1 MATQAVPQIPEDFAS
16 MRYAPFPEGQ
26 NVEYKESIW
35 LPIWKV
41 YQTLCAMLNEGG
53 GHMMFGIRDQDLEI
67 RGLFAQD
74 KDIDRFILNV
84 DNIIHQG
91 HIITITGNRLT
102 TKNLNISVLPL
113 EGRPR
118 KIVIVTVTPSL
129 FTSYMLRNGSIF
141 NRLNASNRFSMKL
154 NINKVDVQS
163 QRTYQLIENV
173 QAQYVKQI
181 GRIQEE
187 HQILITVYK
196 NMITKLQEE
205 KTAADS
211 QLVIYRRDRP
221 IGSWELFKRW
231 VLSLFGYN

>member
-1 MATQAVPQIPEDFAS
+1 MPQIPEDIAS

-26 NVEYKESIW
+26 QVEYKESIW

-53 GHMMFGIRDQDLEI
+53 GHMVFGIRDHDLEI

-74 KDIDRFILNV
+74 KDIDRFVLSV

-102 TKNLNISVLPL
+102 TKNLNIRVLPL
-113 EGRPR
+113 ESRPR

-129 FTSYMLRNGSIF
+129 FTSYMLRNGSIY
-141 NRLNASNRFSMKL
+141 NRLNASNRFSTKL
-154 NINKVDVQS
+154 NMSKIDVQS

-173 QAQYVKQI
+173 QSQYIKQI

-187 HQILITVYK
+187 HQILIAVYK
-196 NMITKLQEE
+196 SMIAKLQQE
-205 KTAADS
+205 KTVAES
-211 QLVIYRRDRP
+211 QLVIYQRDRP
-221 IGSWELFKRW
+221 LSSWELFRRW
-231 VLSLFGYN
+231 VMSLFGYY

>member
-53 GHMMFGIRDQDLEI
+53 GHMMFGIKDQDLEI

-74 KDIDRFILNV
+74 KDIDRFVLSV

-102 TKNLNISVLPL
+102 TKNLSIKVLPL
-113 EGRPR
+113 EGRSR

-154 NINKVDVQS
+154 NLNKVDVQS

-181 GRIQEE
+181 GRITEE

-221 IGSWELFKRW
+221 ISSWELFKRF

>member
-1 MATQAVPQIPEDFAS
+1 MTSIPVIPEDIAS

-26 NVEYKESIW
+26 QVEYKESIW

-53 GHMMFGIRDQDLEI
+53 GHMVFGIRDYDLDI

-74 KDIDRFILNV
+74 KDIDRFVLSV

-102 TKNLNISVLPL
+102 TKNLTIKVMPL

-118 KIVIVTVTPSL
+118 KIVIVTVIPSL
-129 FTSYMLRNGSIF
+129 FTSYMLRNGSIY
-141 NRLNASNRFSMKL
+141 NRLNASNRFSTKL
-154 NINKVDVQS
+154 NLSKVDVQS
-163 QRTYQLIENV
+163 QKTYQLIENV
-173 QAQYVKQI
+173 QSQYIKQI

-205 KTAADS
+205 KTATES

-221 IGSWELFKRW
+221 ISSWELFRRW
-231 VLSLFGYN
+231 VWSLFGYN

>member
-1 MATQAVPQIPEDFAS
+1 MSSIPQIPEDIAS

-26 NVEYKESIW
+26 QVEYKESIW

-53 GHMMFGIRDQDLEI
+53 GHMVFGIRDHDLEI

-74 KDIDRFILNV
+74 KDIDRFVLSV

-102 TKNLNISVLPL
+102 TKNLTIKVVPL

-118 KIVIVTVTPSL
+118 RIVIVTVIPSL
-129 FTSYMLRNGSIF
+129 FTSYMLRNGSIY
-141 NRLNASNRFSMKL
+141 NRLNASNRFSTKL
-154 NINKVDVQS
+154 NLSRVDVQS

-173 QAQYVKQI
+173 QSQYIKQI

-187 HQILITVYK
+187 HQILIAVYK
-196 NMITKLQEE
+196 SMIAKLQQE
-205 KTAADS
+205 KTVTES
-211 QLVIYRRDRP
+211 QLVVYQRDRP
-221 IGSWELFKRW
+221 LSSWELFRRW
-231 VLSLFGYN
+231 VMSLFGYY

>member
-1 MATQAVPQIPEDFAS
+1 MTSIPVIPEDIAS

-26 NVEYKESIW
+26 QVEYKESIW

-53 GHMMFGIRDQDLEI
+53 GHMVFGIRDYDLDI

-74 KDIDRFILNV
+74 KDIDRFVLSV

-91 HIITITGNRLT
+91 HIITIIGNRLT
-102 TKNLNISVLPL
+102 TKNLNIRVLPL
-113 EGRPR
+113 ESRPR

-129 FTSYMLRNGSIF
+129 FTSYMLRNGSIY
-141 NRLNASNRFSMKL
+141 NRLNASNRFSTKL
-154 NINKVDVQS
+154 NLSRVDVQS

-173 QAQYVKQI
+173 QSQYIKQI

-187 HQILITVYK
+187 HQILIAVYK
-196 NMITKLQEE
+196 SMIAKLQQE
-205 KTAADS
+205 KTVAES
-211 QLVIYRRDRP
+211 QLVIYQRDRP
-221 IGSWELFKRW
+221 LSSWELFRRW
-231 VLSLFGYN
+231 VMSLFGYY

>member
-1 MATQAVPQIPEDFAS
+1 MTSIPVIPEDIAS

-26 NVEYKESIW
+26 QVEYKESIW

-53 GHMMFGIRDQDLEI
+53 GHMVFGIRDYDLDI

-74 KDIDRFILNV
+74 KDIDRFVLSV

-102 TKNLNISVLPL
+102 TKNLTIKVLPL

-118 KIVIVTVTPSL
+118 KIVIVTVIPSL
-129 FTSYMLRNGSIF
+129 FTSYMLRNGSIY
-141 NRLNASNRFSMKL
+141 NRLNASNRFSTKL
-154 NINKVDVQS
+154 NLSKVDVQS
-163 QRTYQLIENV
+163 QKTYQLIENV
-173 QAQYVKQI
+173 QSQYIKQI

-205 KTAADS
+205 KTATES

-221 IGSWELFKRW
+221 ISSWELFRRW
-231 VLSLFGYN
+231 VWSLFGYN

>member
-1 MATQAVPQIPEDFAS
+1 MTSIPVIPEDIAS

-26 NVEYKESIW
+26 QVEYKESIW

-53 GHMMFGIRDQDLEI
+53 GHMVFGIRDHDLEI

-74 KDIDRFILNV
+74 KDIDRFVLSV

-102 TKNLNISVLPL
+102 TKNLSIRVLPL

-118 KIVIVTVTPSL
+118 KIVIVTVIPSL
-129 FTSYMLRNGSIF
+129 FTSYMLRNGSIY
-141 NRLNASNRFSMKL
+141 NRLNASNRFSTKL
-154 NINKVDVQS
+154 NMSKVDVQS

-173 QAQYVKQI
+173 QSQYIKQI

-187 HQILITVYK
+187 HQILIAVYK
-196 NMITKLQEE
+196 SMIAKLQQE
-205 KTAADS
+205 KTVTES
-211 QLVIYRRDRP
+211 QLVVYQRDRP
-221 IGSWELFKRW
+221 LSSWELFRRW
-231 VLSLFGYN
+231 VMSLFGYY

>member
-1 MATQAVPQIPEDFAS
+1 MSSIPQIPEDIAS

-26 NVEYKESIW
+26 QVEYKESIW

-53 GHMMFGIRDQDLEI
+53 GHMVFGIRDHDLEI

-74 KDIDRFILNV
+74 KDIDRFVLSV

-102 TKNLNISVLPL
+102 TKNLTIKVVPL

-118 KIVIVTVTPSL
+118 RIVIVTVIPSL
-129 FTSYMLRNGSIF
+129 FTSYMLRNGSIY
-141 NRLNASNRFSMKL
+141 NRLNASNRFSTKL
-154 NINKVDVQS
+154 NMSKVDVQS

-173 QAQYVKQI
+173 QSQYIKQI

-187 HQILITVYK
+187 HQILIAVYK
-196 NMITKLQEE
+196 SMIAKLQQE
-205 KTAADS
+205 KTVTES
-211 QLVIYRRDRP
+211 QLVVYQRDRP
-221 IGSWELFKRW
+221 LSSWELFRRW
-231 VLSLFGYN
+231 VMSLFGYY

>member
-1 MATQAVPQIPEDFAS
+1 MSSIPQIPEDIAS

-26 NVEYKESIW
+26 QVEYKESIW

-53 GHMMFGIRDQDLEI
+53 GHMVFGIRDHDLEI

-74 KDIDRFILNV
+74 KDIDRFVLSV

-102 TKNLNISVLPL
+102 TKNLTIKVVPL

-118 KIVIVTVTPSL
+118 KIVIVTVIPSL
-129 FTSYMLRNGSIF
+129 FTSYMLRNGSIY
-141 NRLNASNRFSMKL
+141 NRLNASNRFSTKL
-154 NINKVDVQS
+154 NLSRVDVQS

-173 QAQYVKQI
+173 QSQYIKQI

-187 HQILITVYK
+187 HQILIAVYK
-196 NMITKLQEE
+196 SMIAKLQQE
-205 KTAADS
+205 KTVTES
-211 QLVIYRRDRP
+211 QLVVYQRDRP
-221 IGSWELFKRW
+221 LSSWELFRRW
-231 VLSLFGYN
+231 VMSLFGYY